1 MTVWNLPL
9 QAQTF
14 QSFYAQATT
23 GIDPKGIPTG
33 GPYIPAGILYDNEQS
48 SGSTSL
54 ASQDSSGTFTTRS
67 ADDFLIAG
75 TGCTSGIF
83 DISQIR
89 IQMVQNAAAPQP
101 FAIDIYSDNGSGTAP
116 VSGISP
122 IFTFSET
129 MQTALGPFGVNTIFE
144 AGFNTPGLQLNADT
158 IYWISGYG
166 ADAAANPAG
175 FNNFFAASNGA
186 AGTTANGVII
196 APGAGVPDWTPAD
209 QVIGPPGLAF
219 SFAIDGSC
227 TILDADLALSKNGVV
242 NGAQII
248 YTLTVSNNGPL
259 AASNVVVTDT
269 LPAEVSYVSDDCGA
283 ANLPPFTWNVGTL
296 ANGATASCNVT
307 VTANSAGVIANTAS
321 VSADQNDPLPA
332 NNSATATLTAS
343 LDADLALSKNGVVNG
358 AQIVYT
364 LTVSNNGPLA
374 ASNVVVTDTLPAEI
388 SYVSDDCGAAN
399 LPPFTWNV
407 GTLANGATASC
418 NVTVSASSAAAIT
431 NSASVSADQNDP
443 VPANNSA
450 TVTLTAGATG
460 IPTVSWFG
468 LMVLATMLMASGP
481 FLLRSARI

>member
-1 MTVWNLPL
+1 MIFSGIPNLSNNLCLQKEPVMNRVISAAAVALMTVWNLPL

-14 QSFYAQATT
+14 QSLYTQAPA
-23 GIDPKGIPTG
+23 GVDPKGIPMG

-48 SGSTSL
+48 SGVTSL

-75 TGCTSGIF
+75 LGCTSGIF

-89 IQMVQNAAAPQP
+89 IQMVQNDAAPQP
-101 FAIDIYSDNGSGTAP
+101 FAIDIYSDNGSGTTPTA
-116 VSGISP
+116 GINP

-129 MQTALGPFGVNTIFE
+129 TQTALGAFGTGTTIFE

-166 ADAAANPAG
+166 TDAAANPAG

-307 VTANSAGVIANTAS
+307 V
-321 VSADQNDPLPA
+321 
-332 NNSATATLTAS
+332 
-343 LDADLALSKNGVVNG
+343 
-358 AQIVYT
+358 
-364 LTVSNNGPLA
+364 
-374 ASNVVVTDTLPAEI
+374 
-388 SYVSDDCGAAN
+388 
-399 LPPFTWNV
+399 
-407 GTLANGATASC
+407 
-418 NVTVSASSAAAIT
+418 SASSAAAIT

-468 LMVLATMLMASGP
+468 LMVLATILMASGL
-481 FLLRSARI
+481 FLLRSTRI